1 MAQLG
6 VKRRYLIAEVHDSS
20 ADAAQRGLGGL
31 SWIGKSG
38 SVRAEPCGLGSNRAQ
53 RLGAQAGPQVIG
65 CRGDQILELV
75 ERRTPRFDR
84 TVAGNAQCADRFD
97 DRGGVLRDHSVLRGQ
112 GAAGGIL
119 SIEWIGL
126 APYPPLPP

>member
-31 SWIGKSG
+31 SWIGKPG
-38 SVRAEPCGLGSNRAQ
+38 SVRAEPCGLSSNRAQ

-75 ERRTPRFDR
+75 ERRAPRFDR
-84 TVAGNAQCADRFD
+84 TVAGYAQSTDGFH
-97 DRGGVLRDHSVLRGQ
+97 DRGGVLRDGGVRRGQ
-112 GAAGGIL
+112 GAAGSVLG
-119 SIEWIGL
+119 IEW
-126 APYPPLPP
+126 